1 MNQELLSESI
11 HVKVKLFAIFQ
22 EAFATDEMQINLD
35 SGAPVSQI
43 FDRLVTQYPNL
54 EKWRS
59 LTRYAINLNFAEPHT
74 VLHDG
79 DEVALIP
86 PVSGG

>member
-1 MNQELLSESI
+1 MTVLASENI
-11 HVKVKLFAIFQ
+11 QVTVKLFAIFQ
-22 EAFATDEMQINLD
+22 EVFATDEIHMNLEI
-35 SGAPVSQI
+35 GATASQI
-43 FDRLVTQYPNL
+43 FDRLTSQQPTL

-59 LTRYAINLNFAEPHT
+59 LTRYAVNLNFAEPHT
-74 VLHDG
+74 VLNDG

>member
-1 MNQELLSESI
+1 MVNEGISENI
-11 HVKVKLFAIFQ
+11 QVTVKLFAIFQ
-22 EAFATDEMQINLD
+22 EVFATDEMKVNLKSGSLASQILD
-35 SGAPVSQI
+35 HLVSQ
-43 FDRLVTQYPNL
+43 QPNL

-59 LTRYAINLNFAEPHT
+59 LTRYAINLNFAAPHT
-74 VLHDG
+74 VLRDG

>member
-1 MNQELLSESI
+1 MAEDIQI
-11 HVKVKLFAIFQ
+11 TVKLFAIFQ
-22 EAFATDEMQINLD
+22 EVPST
-35 SGAPVSQI
+35 SVSAI
-43 FDRLVTQYPNL
+43 FDRLVSNHPHL

-59 LTRYAINLNFAEPHT
+59 LTRYAVNLNFVDPQT
-74 VLHDG
+74 ILKNG

>member
-1 MNQELLSESI
+1 MTNTISI
-11 HVKVKLFAIFQ
+11 TVKLFAAFQ
-22 EAFATDEMQINLD
+22 EATATPEILLAIPIN
-35 SGAPVSQI
+35 APVSEVY
-43 FDRLVTQYPNL
+43 DRLVSEYPVL

-59 LTRYAINLNFAEPHT
+59 LTRYAINLDFVEPDT
-74 VLHDG
+74 ILKDG

>member
-1 MNQELLSESI
+1 MVNEGISENI
-11 HVKVKLFAIFQ
+11 QVTVKLFAIFQ
-22 EAFATDEMQINLD
+22 EVFATDEMKVNLKSGSLASQILD
-35 SGAPVSQI
+35 HLVSQ
-43 FDRLVTQYPNL
+43 QPNL

-59 LTRYAINLNFAEPHT
+59 HTRYAINLNFAEPHT
-74 VLHDG
+74 VLRDG

>member
-1 MNQELLSESI
+1 MSKTI
-11 HVKVKLFAIFQ
+11 TVTVKLFAAFQ
-22 EAFATDEMQINLD
+22 EAIATDEIQLAIPLNT
-35 SGAPVSQI
+35 SVTQVY
-43 FDRLVTQYPNL
+43 DRLASEYPVL

-59 LTRYAINLNFAEPHT
+59 LTRYAVNLDFVEPDT
-74 VLHDG
+74 LLKDG